1 MYIQLVYNLSCLEWL
16 TLFTGENVV
25 ISALS
30 NLSVFIIAGS
40 SCWKES
46 LVLVTSSIK
55 PSQDE
60 KWCLKNKEK
69 MRDEQNYLK
78 IRIYVYVHIYVHM
91 DFIMYINC
99 PKIYDF

>member
-69 MRDEQNYLK
+69 MRDEQNHLK
-78 IRIYVYVHIYVHM
+78 IPIYVYVHIYVHM